1 MSDPS
6 RLTPDARV
14 RFPGE
19 EEAVTLIRVRQGP
32 FWEFVFRG
40 PAGGFGEVTLPE
52 DELAG
57 IEVIAVSDA
66 PSFDGDPPAFRL
78 GVEASRI
85 ENAFRHDMPGL
96 AVSRISPLPHQL
108 DAVYGVFLEEP
119 VLRFLLADDPGAGK
133 TIMAGLYI
141 KELMLRRAADRVLI
155 VTPANLRPQWQRE
168 LAERFDIHC
177 AQLDSTTFDANPTQN
192 PWDLHDFVI
201 VSRDWL
207 KREEVLSAFS
217 ASDKRWDL
225 AILDEAHGY
234 TLQVDG
240 AGRVKKRS
248 DRYQAAE
255 QCR

>member
-1 MSDPS
+1 MQAWLVRSRQAGGHTRSCHTHVMFEPS
-6 RLTPDARV
+6 RLVPDARV

-19 EEAVTLIRVRQGP
+19 EDAVTLVRVREGP

-40 PAGGFGEVTLPE
+40 SSGGLDEVTLTE

-57 IEVIAVSDA
+57 IEVVASSDS
-66 PSFDGDPPAFRL
+66 PLFDGDPRRFRL
-78 GVEASRI
+78 GVEAWRI

-108 DAVYGVFLEEP
+108 DAVYGTFLEEP

-141 KELMLRRAADRVLI
+141 KELIVRRAADRVLI
-155 VTPANLRPQWQRE
+155 VTPANLRPQWQQE
-168 LAERFDIHC
+168 LAERFGIHC
-177 AQLDSTTFDANPTQN
+177 AQLDSSTFDANPTQN

-207 KREEVLSAFS
+207 GIDHQLTQQPPPAQ
-217 ASDKRWDL
+217 
-225 AILDEAHGY
+225 G
-234 TLQVDG
+234 
-240 AGRVKKRS
+240 
-248 DRYQAAE
+248 
-255 QCR
+255 